1 MIRIGSPQ
9 GSNALVSM
17 LGPAQIGYERE
28 QDAFQNRLAVED
40 REYGKQQDSIQNAL
54 ARDVFTANQDYRQQS
69 LDMDRER
76 LNMARQQAAQVA
88 AQEAQR
94 LGAAAAAAELE
105 RDRRTAATATQLA
118 QAGQWEGL
126 TRLLQSEG
134 MPIQEATPE
143 LWPMVEAMFAG
154 SLEGAEGVL
163 SAQPEPYQPQSPEGK
178 RYADEQA
185 FGVGLGGG
193 DDTPAAFRV
202 LELRADAMGIKR
214 GTPEYAQFMANGGRQ
229 DDGMVIE
236 STPGGFTFRQ
246 GAGVGQREEATF
258 GPSSPESMISS
269 IDGILAD
276 EALPYATGLMAPLGN
291 VPGTGARR
299 VKSRMDQL
307 DGQAFLQAFES
318 LKGGGQITEIEG
330 QKATAAIARLDS
342 YQSVDDY
349 RDALNE
355 LRDILVLGS
364 SRPQGWAERRK
375 QQLTSPDVGTVED
388 GHRYLGGDPAD
399 PNSWEPQ

>member
-126 TRLLQSEG
+126 TQLLQSEG
-134 MPIQEATPE
+134 MPIQEVTPE
-143 LWPMVEAMFAG
+143 VWPMVEAMFAG

-163 SAQPEPYQPQSPEGK
+163 SAQPEPYQPQSSEGK

-185 FGVGLGGG
+185 LGVELGGG
-193 DDTPAAFRV
+193 D
-202 LELRADAMGIKR
+202 G
-214 GTPEYAQFMANGGRQ
+214 
-229 DDGMVIE
+229 GMVVFGPDGKPIMASGGAAGKFTE
-236 STPGGFTFRQ
+236 GQSKDNVYFTRASGALQDLNDVGLSLTSMGDKALGMVPFGLGRYGQSEEYQFADNAAAEFLTAVLRKDTGAAITQQEFDIYGPMFLPMPGDKPAVLRRKAAARQRAVEAIGAGMSPEQILATERAALATEENTPGGVVRFN
-246 GAGVGQREEATF
+246 
-258 GPSSPESMISS
+258 PE
-269 IDGILAD
+269 
-276 EALPYATGLMAPLGN
+276 TG
-291 VPGTGARR
+291 
-299 VKSRMDQL
+299 D
-307 DGQAFLQAFES
+307 FE
-318 LKGGGQITEIEG
+318 
-330 QKATAAIARLDS
+330 
-342 YQSVDDY
+342 
-349 RDALNE
+349 
-355 LRDILVLGS
+355 
-364 SRPQGWAERRK
+364 
-375 QQLTSPDVGTVED
+375 
-388 GHRYLGGDPAD
+388 
-399 PNSWEPQ
+399 